1 MNFWAAF
8 QQVIQPQG
16 PLMIG
21 EVTAIYNAFGDV
33 QADVQILPGA
43 AIVRVKAPGRSL
55 EIGQRWLI
63 QDGSVVEE
71 APNTTVYA
79 VTI

>member
-1 MNFWAAF
+1 MNLWTLF
-8 QQVIQPQG
+8 QQTVKLGG

-21 EVTAIYNAFGDV
+21 EVTEIYASFGDV
-33 QADVQILPGA
+33 QADVQVVPGS

-63 QDGSVVEE
+63 QDGVVIEE
-71 APNTTVYA
+71 APNTEVFL

>member
-1 MNFWAAF
+1 MNLWTLF
-8 QQVIQPQG
+8 QQTVQSGG

-21 EVTAIYNAFGDV
+21 EVTEIYNAFGDV
-33 QADVQILPGA
+33 QADVQILPGD

-55 EIGQRWLI
+55 EVGQRWLI
-63 QDGSVVEE
+63 QDGVVIDE
-71 APNTTVYA
+71 APNTEVFL

>member
-1 MNFWAAF
+1 MNLWTLF
-8 QQVIQPQG
+8 QQAVNQGG

-21 EVTAIYNAFGDV
+21 EVTAVYNAFGDV
-33 QADVQILPGA
+33 QADVQILPGL

-63 QDGSVVEE
+63 QDGVVIEE
-71 APNTTVYA
+71 APNTEVFL

>member
-1 MNFWAAF
+1 MNLWTLF
-8 QQVIQPQG
+8 QQTVNQGG

-21 EVTAIYNAFGDV
+21 EVTAIYNTFGDV
-33 QADVQILPGA
+33 QIDVQVLPGD

-55 EIGQRWLI
+55 EVGQRWQI
-63 QDGSVVEE
+63 QDGVVIDE
-71 APNTTVYA
+71 APNTEVFL

>member
-1 MNFWAAF
+1 MNLWTQF
-8 QQVIQPQG
+8 QQAVKLGG

-21 EVTAIYNAFGDV
+21 EITQIYPAFGDV
-33 QADVQILPGA
+33 QADVQILPGD

-63 QDGSVVEE
+63 QDGAVIDE
-71 APNTTVYA
+71 APSSEVYL
-79 VTI
+79 VEV